1 VPLLRENLSP
11 APAVGAQ
18 LARLV
23 AQLDSSNFAERD
35 KASQELEKRLH
46 LAEPVLRQALASNPA
61 LEMRRRL
68 EDLLDK
74 AAGWTPTQLREHRAV
89 AALEYMGTP
98 EARQLLEK
106 LAGGAPGARLTEE
119 ARDSLARL
127 TGKK

>member
-1 VPLLRENLSP
+1 VPFLGENLLP
-11 APAVGAQ
+11 APAADPQ

-23 AQLDSSNFAERD
+23 AQLDSSNFTERN
-35 KASQELEKRLH
+35 KATHELEKRLQ
-46 LAEPVLRQALASNPA
+46 LAEPVLRQALASNPT

-68 EDLLDK
+68 EELLQK

-89 AALEYMGTP
+89 TALEYMGTP
-98 EARQLLEK
+98 EARQLLAT
-106 LAGGAPGARLTEE
+106 LAGGAPDARLTQE